1 MKIDLSNIL
10 KEHFSEV
17 FFDRDEFL
25 LRAGDKEEYLYYL
38 DTGIVRLFYDDSKT
52 DMERTLNFFF
62 PRQFVCGYESFKK
75 SLPSNVNIQAIEK
88 VKAYRIH
95 REKFFSLLDNDK
107 TYMSVATDILNELFI
122 NRINKEMFRLSLSPE
137 EKYKYL
143 LKNEPHIIQT
153 IPLKYI
159 ASYIGIT
166 PQALSRIR
174 KHFLTW
180 VHCTLFL
187 FVLPFPK
194 FF

>member
-1 MKIDLSNIL
+1 MKIDLNTIL

-25 LRAGDKEEYLYYL
+25 LRVGDKEEYLYYL

-52 DMERTLNFFF
+52 DMGRTLNFFF

-75 SLPSNVNIQAIEK
+75 LLPSNVNIQAIEK

-107 TYMSVATDILNELFI
+107 TYMSVATEILNELFI

-174 KHFLTW
+174 KRIF
-180 VHCTLFL
+180 
-187 FVLPFPK
+187 
-194 FF
+194 